1 MTSCYVEQ
9 NWFRDQVEDE
19 DANTQD
25 NEQDNDTEKRWFESL
40 KDKILMH
47 EYKALRIQNFKSLMD
62 NNQRIW
68 WVEYYV

>member
-40 KDKILMH
+40 KDKILKY
-47 EYKALRIQNFKSLMD
+47 EY
-62 NNQRIW
+62 
-68 WVEYYV
+68 